1 MITNLTPLSISKRLL
16 ATCALSIAMV
26 SPNAYGQFSPD
37 VAPPAE
43 SLKAGF
49 DSITS
54 EQAKEWLGVLAGP
67 EFEGRGTGQVG
78 YTKAAHWVAGKLAE
92 FGLEPI
98 GTDGTYFQMLPMQR
112 RKLILKECWLSG
124 PEGLKIEALGN
135 LGFERFTDS
144 QESTGEV
151 VFVNFSD
158 PSKRLPAEL
167 SLREKIVIYVSSPD
181 VKSAPVQ
188 LARKRPLAAIRVIE
202 GEPNSISQ
210 LVRNRGRRNT
220 SISGTIT
227 LSAAEKLAQSLGLE
241 KSVVANKQAPQDT
254 IVKATAKDVS
264 LRLRYR
270 EESAAV
276 PNVVGWLEGSDPKLK
291 NEYVVIGSHLDHLG
305 IRGGQVYPGADD
317 NGSGSTAV
325 LSIARA
331 MAMNP
336 VKPKRSVLFI
346 WFAAEEIGLIGS
358 KHYCDNPTKPVED
371 MICMFNIDMVGRNE
385 ETKDET
391 SEENEGHIHLVG
403 SRKGDT
409 DLHELIFKAN
419 KSIGFEFEFDEEK
432 RVFSRSDQINFFRLG
447 VPVAFLFGG
456 FHPDYHQPSDQH
468 AKINFN
474 KITAAAKLYY
484 LAIYLASEHGRFEL
498 KSQPSD

>member
-1 MITNLTPLSISKRLL
+1 MSNHLTLLRISKRLL
-16 ATCALSIAMV
+16 ASCAILIALV
-26 SPNAYGQFSPD
+26 SSHAHGQFSPE
-37 VAPPAE
+37 VTPPAD
-43 SLKAGF
+43 SLKLGF
-49 DSITS
+49 DSITTD
-54 EQAKEWLGVLAGP
+54 QAKAWLGVLAGP

-78 YTKAAHWVAGKLAE
+78 YTKAAHWVGGKLAE

-112 RKLILKECWLSG
+112 RKLVLQDCWLSG
-124 PEGLKIEALGN
+124 PDGLKIKAVGN
-135 LGFERFTDS
+135 LGFERFTDK
-144 QESTGEV
+144 QESTGEI

-158 PSKRLPAEL
+158 PSKRFPEEL
-167 SLREKIVIYVSSPD
+167 SLREKIVIYVASPD

-210 LVRNRGRRNT
+210 LVRSRGRRNT

-227 LSAAEKLAQSLGLE
+227 LSAAEKLAEAMGVK
-241 KSVVANKQAPQDT
+241 KSVVALSTMPQDT
-254 IVKATAKDVS
+254 IVAATEKDVT

-276 PNVVGWLEGSDPKLK
+276 PNVVGWLEGTDPKLK

-325 LSIARA
+325 LSIAKA

-391 SEENEGHIHLVG
+391 AEENEGHIHLVG
-403 SRKGDT
+403 SQKGDT
-409 DLHELIFKAN
+409 DLHGLIAEAN

-456 FHPDYHQPSDQH
+456 FHPDYHQPSDLH
-468 AKINFN
+468 AKINFK
-474 KITAAAKLYY
+474 KITSAAKLYY
-484 LAIYLASEHGRFEL
+484 LAIHLASEHGRFEL
-498 KSQPSD
+498 KTESSN